1 MITRDDLNRDLL
13 RAEYAVRGAITN
25 RAQEL
30 EAQGRKIIYCNI
42 GNPLAFPA
50 QRPLTYL
57 RQILS
62 LLEYP
67 ALLDDPAV
75 LRHFPR
81 DVVDRVRAILE
92 RHPPGTGAY
101 SQSAGIP
108 FIRQAV
114 ADFIARRDGIPADK
128 EHVILTDGASKG
140 VEAAVVALLRDRHDG
155 VLIPIPQYPLY
166 SAEIALRGGRAI
178 GYHLDESHH
187 WQLREESL
195 VSAVARARA
204 DGTHPV
210 AIAVINPG
218 NPTGAVLTR
227 ENIAMVIRFARAHG
241 LAILADEV
249 YQENVYAADR
259 RFHSFAKVMHELG
272 ERSVSLFSFHSVS
285 KGFLGE
291 CGHRGGYVEFR
302 NIPDDV
308 LAELVKLQSISLCAT
323 VPGQIA
329 MYVMVSPPQPGE
341 PSHQRYVEERDGVLR
356 SLKARAEVLSRGING
371 IGGMSLEAPQG
382 ALYAFV
388 RFELPPEPGVDVA
401 AMSADKRRE
410 YEAQRDTAYCMALL
424 EETGICVVPGSG
436 FGQEPGT
443 LHFRT
448 TFLPSQQEIEAT
460 VDRLKAFHERYVD
473 ALAGNGRPAAARR

>member
-1 MITRDDLNRDLL
+1 MLTRDDLNRDLL
-13 RAEYAVRGAITN
+13 RAEYAVRGPIPT
-25 RAQEL
+25 RAYEL
-30 EAQGRKIIYCNI
+30 ETQGRKIIYCNI
-42 GNPLAFPA
+42 GNPQAFV

-67 ALLDDPAV
+67 ALLDDPAAAGC
-75 LRHFPR
+75 FPK
-81 DVVDRVRAILE
+81 DVVQKVRAILE
-92 RHPPGTGAY
+92 RHPAGTGAY

-114 ADFIARRDGIPADK
+114 ADFVARRDGIPSDK

-155 VLIPIPQYPLY
+155 ILIPVPQYPLY
-166 SAEIALRGGRAI
+166 SAEIALHGGKAV
-178 GYHLDESHH
+178 GYHLDEAHH
-187 WQLREESL
+187 WQLREDSL
-195 VSAVARARA
+195 TSAVARARA
-204 DGTHPV
+204 EGIHPV

-227 ENIAMVIRFARAHG
+227 ENIAMVIRFARANG
-241 LAILADEV
+241 LSILADEV
-249 YQENVYAADR
+249 YQENVYASDR

-302 NIPDDV
+302 NMPDDV
-308 LAELVKLQSISLCAT
+308 LAELVKLQSISLCSS
-323 VPGQIA
+323 VVGQMA
-329 MYVMVSPPQPGE
+329 VYVMVSPPQPNE
-341 PSHQRYVEERDGVLR
+341 ASYRRYVEERDGILR
-356 SLKARAEVLSRGING
+356 SLKAKAEVLSREINA
-371 IGGMSLEAPQG
+371 IEGMSVESPQG

-388 RFELPPEPGVDVA
+388 RFRLPPEPGIDPA
-401 AMSADKRRE
+401 AMDADRRRE
-410 YEAQRDTAYCMALL
+410 YEAERDSAYCMALL

-448 TFLPSQQEIEAT
+448 TFLPAQDEIEAM
-460 VDRLKAFHERYVD
+460 VGRLKSFHERYVD
-473 ALAGNGRPAAARR
+473 ALSGNGKAAAARH

>member
-1 MITRDDLNRDLL
+1 MITRNDLNRDLL

-42 GNPLAFPA
+42 GNPLAFA

-62 LLEYP
+62 LTEYP
-67 ALLDDPAV
+67 ALLDDPAT
-75 LRHFPR
+75 LQHFPK
-81 DVVDRVRAILE
+81 DVVQKVRAILE
-92 RHPPGTGAY
+92 RHPSGTGAY

-114 ADFIARRDGIPADK
+114 ADFISRRDGIPADK

-155 VLIPIPQYPLY
+155 ILIPIPQYPLY
-166 SAEIALRGGRAI
+166 SAEIALRGGKAI

-204 DGTHPV
+204 DGIHPV

-227 ENIAMVIRFARAHG
+227 ENIAMVIRFARANA
-241 LAILADEV
+241 LSIFADEV
-249 YQENVYAADR
+249 YQENVYVPDR
-259 RFHSFAKVMHELG
+259 RFHSFAKVMHDLG
-272 ERSVSLFSFHSVS
+272 ETSVSLFSFHSIS

-308 LAELVKLQSISLCAT
+308 LAELVKLQSISLCST
-323 VPGQIA
+323 VVGQLA
-329 MYVMVSPPQPGE
+329 VYVMVAPPQPGE
-341 PSHQRYVEERDGVLR
+341 ASYRRYVEERDGILR
-356 SLKARAEVLSRGING
+356 SLKAKAEVLSRGINS

-382 ALYAFV
+382 ALYGFV

-401 AMSADKRRE
+401 AMSGEQRRE
-410 YEAQRDTAYCMALL
+410 YEAGRDSAYCLALL

-448 TFLPSQQEIEAT
+448 TFLPSQEEIEAM

-473 ALAGNGRPAAARR
+473 TLTGNGKPAAARH

>member
-1 MITRDDLNRDLL
+1 MITRNDLNRDLL
-13 RAEYAVRGAITN
+13 RAEYAVRGPIVI
-25 RAQEL
+25 RALQL
-30 EAQGRKIIYCNI
+30 EAQGRKVIYCNI
-42 GNPLAFPA
+42 GNPLAFT

-62 LLEYP
+62 LVEYP
-67 ALLDDPAV
+67 ALLEDAAAQ
-75 LRHFPR
+75 RHFPK
-81 DVVDRVRAILE
+81 DVVQKVRAILE
-92 RHPPGTGAY
+92 RHPSGTGAY

-114 ADFIARRDGIPADK
+114 ADFITRRDGIPADK
-128 EHVILTDGASKG
+128 EHIVLTDGASKG

-155 VLIPIPQYPLY
+155 ILIPIPQYPLY
-166 SAEIALRGGRAI
+166 SAEIALHGGKAV
-178 GYHLDESHH
+178 GYYLDEDHH

-195 VSAVARARA
+195 VSSLARARA
-204 DGTHPV
+204 DGIHPV

-227 ENIAMVIRFARAHG
+227 ENIAMVIRFARANG

-249 YQENVYAADR
+249 YQENVYSPDR

-302 NIPDDV
+302 NIPDDA
-308 LAELVKLQSISLCAT
+308 LAELVKLQSISLCST
-323 VPGQIA
+323 VVGQIA

-341 PSHQRYVEERDGVLR
+341 ESYRQYVAERDGILQA
-356 SLKARAEVLSRGING
+356 LKAKADVLSRGINA
-371 IGGMSLEAPQG
+371 IGGMALEAPQG
-382 ALYAFV
+382 ALYGFV

-401 AMSADKRRE
+401 AMSAERRRE
-410 YEAQRDTAYCMALL
+410 YEGERDSAYCLALL

-448 TFLPSQQEIEAT
+448 TFLPSRDEIES
-460 VDRLKAFHERYVD
+460 VIDRLKSFHERYVD
-473 ALAGNGRPAAARR
+473 ALAGNGKAAVTRR

>member
-1 MITRDDLNRDLL
+1 MIARNALNRDLL
-13 RAEYAVRGAITN
+13 RAEYAVRGAIPT
-25 RAQEL
+25 RALEL

-42 GNPLAFPA
+42 GNPLAFA

-57 RQILS
+57 RQVLC
-62 LLEYP
+62 LVEYP
-67 ALLDDPAV
+67 ALLDDPAAV
-75 LRHFPR
+75 QHFPA
-81 DVVDRVRAILE
+81 DVVERVRSILE
-92 RHPPGTGAY
+92 RHPPGAGAY

-128 EHVILTDGASKG
+128 DHVILTDGASKG
-140 VEAAVVALLRDRHDG
+140 VEAAVVALLRDRTDG
-155 VLIPIPQYPLY
+155 ILIPIPQYPLY
-166 SAEIALRGGRAI
+166 SAEIALHGGKAI
-178 GYHLDESHH
+178 GYHLDETHH

-195 VSAVARARA
+195 LSSHARARA
-204 DGTHPV
+204 EGIRPV

-227 ENIAMVIRFARAHG
+227 ENIAMVIRFARANG

-249 YQENVYAADR
+249 YQENVYAPDR

-272 ERSVSLFSFHSVS
+272 ETSVSLFSFHSVS

-308 LAELVKLQSISLCAT
+308 LAELVKLQSISLCSS
-323 VPGQIA
+323 VVGQIA
-329 MYVMVSPPQPGE
+329 VDVMVSPPQPGQ
-341 PSHQRYVEERDGVLR
+341 PSYERYVAEREGVLR
-356 SLKARAEVLSRGING
+356 ELKAKAEILSRGINA
-371 IGGMSLEAPQG
+371 IPGMSLESPQG
-382 ALYAFV
+382 ALYGFV
-388 RFELPPEPGVDVA
+388 RFELPPEPGVDLG
-401 AMSADKRRE
+401 AMTAEQRGE
-410 YEAQRDTAYCMALL
+410 YEGRRDSAYCLALL

-448 TFLPSQQEIEAT
+448 TFLPTREEIEAL
-460 VDRLKAFHERYVD
+460 VARLKSFHERYVE
-473 ALAGNGRPAAARR
+473 ALAGNGRPAAAHR

>member
-67 ALLDDPAV
+67 ALLDDPAT
-75 LRHFPR
+75 LRHVPP
-81 DVVDRVRAILE
+81 DVVQKVRAILE
-92 RHPPGTGAY
+92 RHPSGTGAY

-114 ADFIARRDGIPADK
+114 ADFITRRDGIPADK

-140 VEAAVVALLRDRHDG
+140 VEAAVVALLKDRHDG
-155 VLIPIPQYPLY
+155 ILIPIPQYPLY
-166 SAEIALRGGRAI
+166 SAEIALHGGKAI
-178 GYHLDESHH
+178 GYYLDESHH

-204 DGTHPV
+204 EGVHPV

-259 RFHSFAKVMHELG
+259 RFHSFAKVMHDLG
-272 ERSVSLFSFHSVS
+272 ESSVSLFSFHSVS

-302 NIPDDV
+302 NMPDDV
-308 LAELVKLQSISLCAT
+308 LAEMVKLQSISLCAS
-323 VPGQIA
+323 VVGQMA
-329 MYVMVSPPQPGE
+329 TYVMVAPPQPGDA
-341 PSHQRYVEERDGVLR
+341 SHARYAAERDGILQA
-356 SLKARAEVLSRGING
+356 LKAKAEVLSRGINS
-371 IGGMSLEAPQG
+371 ITGMSLEAPQG
-382 ALYAFV
+382 ALYGFV
-388 RFELPPEPGVDVA
+388 RFDLPPEPGVDMA
-401 AMSADKRRE
+401 GMTAERRRE
-410 YEAQRDTAYCMALL
+410 YEAGRDSAYCLALL

-448 TFLPSQQEIEAT
+448 TFLPSQEEIEAM
-460 VDRLKAFHERYVD
+460 VDRLKAFHEHYVD
-473 ALAGNGRPAAARR
+473 ALAGNGKGVVARR